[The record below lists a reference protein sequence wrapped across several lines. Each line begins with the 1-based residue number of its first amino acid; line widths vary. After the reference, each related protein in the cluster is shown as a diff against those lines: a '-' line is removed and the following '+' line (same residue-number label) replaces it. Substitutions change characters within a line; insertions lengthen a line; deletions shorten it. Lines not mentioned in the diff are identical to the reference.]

1 MTPTPLPGVTTVE
14 PPVPVCVYNG
24 KSYTQGQTW
33 QDGCQYD
40 CECVDAMTGQY
51 RCTQR
56 WGVGCTEMEKILKYK
71 TITCVLSGNNAER
84 VNPKIAGLSQRQA
97 IIMACICSL
106 D

>member
-1 MTPTPLPGVTTVE
+1 
-14 PPVPVCVYNG
+14 
-24 KSYTQGQTW
+24 
-33 QDGCQYD
+33 
-40 CECVDAMTGQY
+40 
-51 RCTQR
+51 
-56 WGVGCTEMEKILKYK
+56 MEKILKYK